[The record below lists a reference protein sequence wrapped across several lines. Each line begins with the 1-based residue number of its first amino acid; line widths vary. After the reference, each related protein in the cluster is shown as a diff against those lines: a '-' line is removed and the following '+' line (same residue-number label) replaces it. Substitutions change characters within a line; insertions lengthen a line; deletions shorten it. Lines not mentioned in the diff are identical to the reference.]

1 MTYTVEHDF
10 DETKIVILDDTDSLS
25 DVTVYIDENQVTLLQ
40 LDYIENFAV
49 DNQITLSL
57 SMVQELVR
65 AYNSAEGVYSS
76 KLFLTSR

>member
-1 MTYTVEHDF
+1 MAYTVEHDF

-40 LDYIENFAV
+40 LDYIEHFAV

-57 SMVQELVR
+57 DMVKELIR
-65 AYNSAEGVYSS
+65 AYYSAEGVYGS
-76 KLFLTSR
+76 KILLTPS